1 MRKIRPSSRRRIFFT
16 ITRIIAVFFM
26 GLVVA
31 LVIALSQLNL
41 ETLRGD
47 LVTVLRN
54 ATGLPI
60 EIDGSVSWKFS
71 LRPRVELNDVRVPN
85 AAWAHNPDGF
95 TARRIDV
102 RLNLVSLF
110 RDRPTIQYVKVHD
123 AAIFLEQNAA
133 GEYSMYPKWDDAS
146 DAAPSGTPAKEF
158 VQPKYPFED
167 PGLGAVEV
175 RNLTAHILESTY
187 RLPGF
192 QISYAPSKT
201 GREYSGW
208 IKSNKKVFPFIVSY
222 SEYNPQRKIY
232 PMRVAFSTGGDALIA
247 DIALE
252 GTSKAPI
259 DFIIRGDIPDVAAL
273 GEILNLDWA
282 DMPALRVN
290 IAGGYDWRKLTLRK
304 SSVVVRGRELQI
316 SGSINWSKKVPDIT
330 LDLRA
335 KRINLMEM
343 FPGLYNTG
351 RKWRRPN
358 RPLNVFHDIPLYGDW
373 FLGYNLDLHLDVE
386 ELIVYRDL
394 SIANIDLSARLRDGD
409 ARIDGDVMMGD
420 GDIEIGARVG
430 IEPDGTLNVQAAGIG
445 ERIYV
450 GEILRQVN
458 ANDLISELPVNIEFY
473 LTGRGATLSEL
484 MQTVTGPVYIYSVAP
499 GYAHS
504 ALVAYM
510 YGSDFL
516 TSLRHSIQDLFRS
529 EKKYDQIKISCAA
542 VNVKLRDGV
551 IETQRGVAAETN
563 AINIQLAGNIN
574 LGAETMRLSLATVP
588 VRGLKLSLTGNVVNA
603 VEITGNLAEP
613 DIKISGA
620 AVAGKV
626 ASATGLGLLL
636 APLTGGIGLVA
647 GAGVGLLAGDL
658 IENWLADDQPCR
670 TAMTKGAPARRGDPA
685 WLDAPMAE
693 LVTSVLKNKE

>member
-1 MRKIRPSSRRRIFFT
+1 M
-16 ITRIIAVFFM
+16 
-26 GLVVA
+26 
-31 LVIALSQLNL
+31 
-41 ETLRGD
+41 
-47 LVTVLRN
+47 
-54 ATGLPI
+54 
-60 EIDGSVSWKFS
+60 
-71 LRPRVELNDVRVPN
+71 
-85 AAWAHNPDGF
+85 
-95 TARRIDV
+95 
-102 RLNLVSLF
+102 
-110 RDRPTIQYVKVHD
+110 
-123 AAIFLEQNAA
+123 
-133 GEYSMYPKWDDAS
+133 
-146 DAAPSGTPAKEF
+146 
-158 VQPKYPFED
+158 
-167 PGLGAVEV
+167 
-175 RNLTAHILESTY
+175 
-187 RLPGF
+187 
-192 QISYAPSKT
+192 
-201 GREYSGW
+201 
-208 IKSNKKVFPFIVSY
+208 
-222 SEYNPQRKIY
+222 
-232 PMRVAFSTGGDALIA
+232 
-247 DIALE
+247 
-252 GTSKAPI
+252 
-259 DFIIRGDIPDVAAL
+259 
-273 GEILNLDWA
+273 
-282 DMPALRVN
+282 
-290 IAGGYDWRKLTLRK
+290 
-304 SSVVVRGRELQI
+304 
-316 SGSINWSKKVPDIT
+316 
-330 LDLRA
+330 
-335 KRINLMEM
+335 
-343 FPGLYNTG
+343 
-351 RKWRRPN
+351 
-358 RPLNVFHDIPLYGDW
+358 
-373 FLGYNLDLHLDVE
+373 
-386 ELIVYRDL
+386 
-394 SIANIDLSARLRDGD
+394 NIDLSARLRDGD

-658 IENWLADDQPCR
+658 IENWLADDHPCR

>member
-1 MRKIRPSSRRRIFFT
+1 MRKIRVSSRRRLFFT
-16 ITRIIAVFFM
+16 ISRIVAIFFM
-26 GLVVA
+26 GLVAA
-31 LVIALSQLNL
+31 LLIALSQLNL

-47 LVTVLRN
+47 LVAILQN

-71 LRPRVELNDVRVPN
+71 LRPRVELNNVRVPN
-85 AAWAHNPDGF
+85 ADWAHNPNGF

-110 RDRPTIQYVKVHD
+110 RDQPTIQYVKVYD

-133 GEYSMYPKWDDAS
+133 GEYSIYPNWDKNAAAATDGSTDAS
-146 DAAPSGTPAKEF
+146 PTAKEF

-167 PGLGAVEV
+167 PGLGGVEV
-175 RNLTAHILESTY
+175 RNLTAHLLESTY
-187 RLPGF
+187 NLTGF
-192 QISYAPSKT
+192 QISYAPNKT

-208 IKSNKKVFPFIVSY
+208 IKSAKKVFPFIVSY
-222 SEYNPQRKIY
+222 SEYNPQRKVY
-232 PMRVAFSTGGDALIA
+232 PMRIAFSTGGDALIA

-290 IAGGYDWRKLTLRK
+290 IAGGFDWKKLTLRK
-304 SSVVVRGRELQI
+304 SSIVVRGSELTLA
-316 SGSINWSKKVPDIT
+316 GSVNWSKQIPEIS
-330 LDLRA
+330 LDVRA
-335 KRINLMEM
+335 KRISLMEL
-343 FPGLYNTG
+343 FPGLYNPG

-358 RPLNVFHDIPLYGDW
+358 RPLNVFKDIPLYGQE
-373 FLGYNLDLHLDVE
+373 FLGRNLDLHLDVE

-394 SIANIDLSARLRDGD
+394 SIANIDVTARLRDGA
-409 ARIDGDVMMGD
+409 ARVDGTVMMGD
-420 GDIEIGARVG
+420 GDIEVGANVH
-430 IEPDGTLNVQAAGIG
+430 IDPDGTLNIQAAGIG

-450 GEILRQVN
+450 GEILRQVH
-458 ANDLISELPVNIEFY
+458 ADDLISELPANVEFY

-484 MQTVTGPVYIYSVAP
+484 MQTVTGPIYIYSVAP

-504 ALVAYM
+504 ALVSYM
-510 YGSDFL
+510 YGADFL

-542 VNVKLRDGV
+542 VNVKVRDGL
-551 IETQRGVAAETN
+551 IETRQGVAAETN
-563 AINIQLAGNIN
+563 AINIQLAGNID

-603 VEITGNLAEP
+603 IEITGNLAEP

-636 APLTGGIGLVA
+636 APLTGG
-647 GAGVGLLAGDL
+647 
-658 IENWLADDQPCR
+658 
-670 TAMTKGAPARRGDPA
+670 
-685 WLDAPMAE
+685 
-693 LVTSVLKNKE
+693 